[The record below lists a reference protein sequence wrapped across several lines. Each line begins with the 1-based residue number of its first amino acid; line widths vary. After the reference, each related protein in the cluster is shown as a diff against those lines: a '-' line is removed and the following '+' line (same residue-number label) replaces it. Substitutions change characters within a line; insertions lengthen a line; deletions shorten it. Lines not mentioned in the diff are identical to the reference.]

1 MYDALASH
9 MFCSLNL
16 QQSCGADEPDSNV
29 EQEPANRTHD
39 VFPEQPLYSFSRCP
53 HHYHAV
59 NPLVCV
65 QGADERVRTSHPG
78 PGP

>member
-39 VFPEQPLYSFSRCP
+39 VFPEQPLEQTSVSGPVIPALALELDFS
-53 HHYHAV
+53 
-59 NPLVCV
+59 
-65 QGADERVRTSHPG
+65 DII
-78 PGP
+78 